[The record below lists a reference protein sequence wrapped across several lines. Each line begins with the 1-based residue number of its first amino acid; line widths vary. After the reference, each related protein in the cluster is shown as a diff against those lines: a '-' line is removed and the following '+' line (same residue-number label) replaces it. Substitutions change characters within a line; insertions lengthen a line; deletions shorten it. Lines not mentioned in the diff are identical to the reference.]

1 MAQRRMVSLK
11 IVDTDKFLEMP
22 QTAQCL
28 YFHLLV
34 RADDDGFIGS
44 VRKIMR
50 ILGNTDD
57 DLKILIAK
65 QYVIPFQSGVCV
77 IKDWLIHNYIR
88 SDRYNETIYK
98 NEKLLINKGE
108 DASYELKNKNGKP
121 NVIPLV
127 DKRDTQVRLGK
138 DNIDKEKNKFKK
150 PTLEEIKNYIS
161 EIGSNVDANEFID
174 FYSANGWKVGK
185 NPMKDWKATLRG
197 WDRRNNK
204 SANDN
209 KQEGGEYVYN
219 PYL

>member
-127 DKRDTQVRLGK
+127 DKRETQVRLGK
-138 DNIDKEKNKFKK
+138 NSIDKEKNKFKK